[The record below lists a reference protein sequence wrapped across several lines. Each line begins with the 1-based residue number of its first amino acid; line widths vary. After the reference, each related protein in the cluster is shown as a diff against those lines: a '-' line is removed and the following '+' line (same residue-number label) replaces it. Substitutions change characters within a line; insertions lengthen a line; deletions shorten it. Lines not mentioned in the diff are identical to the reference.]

1 MCGGAVLADVPPP
14 WRRRLILAGR
24 LPPEGKKLVSHKAGS
39 QKRAHDGDLKGA
51 LEKFEVELE
60 VESEDEAQLFAT
72 KRSVVARVDV
82 DGPNATKKKNQ
93 FRGIRRRPWGKWAAE
108 IRDPNK
114 GVRVWLGT
122 YNSPEEAAKA
132 YDAEARKIRG
142 KKAKVNF
149 PDDASVASKKRPSN
163 SNPESFM
170 QNEEIPFASLVNDGA
185 SIQETLV
192 NVSSEKGCNS
202 MSSLDTSLQN
212 GTKDTGSTSIVAPV
226 RTLTAVDE
234 PAFVQDTVN
243 AVAALVIGDA
253 SVDHYELYMNFLM
266 DRSNESINTFLGY
279 DDEPEDVGSNMGLW
293 NFDDMPMT
301 GAVVI

>member
-24 LPPEGKKLVSHKAGS
+24 LPPEGKKLVSHRAGS
-39 QKRAHDGDLKGA
+39 QKRAHVGDFKGA
-51 LEKFEVELE
+51 LEKFEVESE

-82 DGPNATKKKNQ
+82 DGPNAIKKKNQ

-114 GVRVWLGT
+114 GVWLGT

-163 SNPESFM
+163 SNPESLM

-192 NVSSEKGCNS
+192 NVSSEKGCHS
-202 MSSLDTSLQN
+202 LSSLDTSLQN
-212 GTKDTGSTSIVAPV
+212 GTKDTDSTSVVAPV
-226 RTLTAVDE
+226 PTLTAVDE

-243 AVAALVIGDA
+243 VVAALVTGDA

-301 GAVVI
+301 GDIVI